1 MIAVWESDLK
11 VNFCNGGRGG
21 VGYGRRGGV
30 GWGYVGWGGVGWGY
44 GRQTVP
50 KGSDSKTILGSF
62 RP

>member
-30 GWGYVGWGGVGWGY
+30 GWGY